1 MESIKIILKITLSL
15 SLSFTLKSFFT
26 PKYWLSI
33 KEIGLKAKKSGF
45 SIKECEEHRFFH
57 EGALIVQWWQQKWK
71 QNQNL
76 SWNSFDH
83 QKEVSS
89 HVYSHYTFSFSFA
102 AVRCWSHQPRGKKR
116 FNPYLLPMFLKKICC
131 QVLISHW
138 AQPLNGKLPL
148 FTWRSLP
155 FADVFIVIPTWRL

>member
-1 MESIKIILKITLSL
+1 MEHIKIIVKITLSL
-15 SLSFTLKSFFT
+15 RLSFTLKSFFT

-33 KEIGLKAKKSGF
+33 KEIGLR
-45 SIKECEEHRFFH
+45 KEAWFFH
-57 EGALIVQWWQQKWK
+57 KGGWRASVFSWRGILLTNDDNRNENKIKT
-71 QNQNL
+71 L

-116 FNPYLLPMFLKKICC
+116 FNLYLLPMFLIFSC

-138 AQPLNGKLPL
+138 ARALNGKLPL
-148 FTWRSLP
+148 FTLRSLP
-155 FADVFIVIPTWRL
+155 FADIFIVIPTWRS